1 VKVAHK
7 VAEFLRDNGIKHVFT
22 ISGGADLHIIHG
34 IAETEGIDF
43 VCPQNE
49 QAAGFAADAYAR
61 LHGIGCALATS
72 GPGGTNLLTP
82 IAASYYDSVPVLYL
96 TGQVATFRMDLKGCR
111 QSGFQQTP
119 IVDMV
124 KPITKYA
131 VTVTNKDWVIPELT
145 MALRYAR
152 SGRMGPVLVDLCD
165 DVQRMDA

>member
-1 VKVAHK
+1 MKVAHK
-7 VAEFLRDNGIKHVFT
+7 VAEFLRDNGINHVFT
-22 ISGGADLHIIHG
+22 ISGGASLHLIHG

-96 TGQVATFRMDLKGCR
+96 TGQVATFRMELNGCR
-111 QSGFQQTP
+111 QNGFQQTP